1 MDERIKARYID
12 PMVDWSFKR
21 LFGSEVNKDILIEF
35 LKVIFPEHEI
45 EDITYIPAEQLGI
58 MEDDRK
64 AVFDVICRTKNGEE
78 FIVEMQCATQK
89 HFFERALYYTS
100 FPIMKQGK
108 KAQRDEVTGVKKEWD
123 YELDGVYFLGVLNF
137 RYEDDELIEHR
148 YLLREATTGKI
159 MTDKLKFIFVEVEKF
174 NKSEDELATD
184 FDKWLFILKNLSKL
198 LERPAA
204 LRDKI
209 FSRLFDVAEYASL
222 DNIDKQNYVKAMTTA
237 RDTHNQIEY
246 AKKTGLEEGLVKGL
260 EKGRAEGRAEGLEE
274 GLEKGRED
282 AKQLIA
288 INFLKLGTPSE
299 VVAMATGLSLEEVEK
314 LKTDAE

>member
-1 MDERIKARYID
+1 MDEKIKARYID

-64 AVFDVICRTKNGEE
+64 AVFDVICRTKKGEE
-78 FIVEMQCATQK
+78 LIVEMQCATQK

-137 RYEDDELIEHR
+137 RYEEDDLIEHR

-159 MTDKLKFIFVEVEKF
+159 MTDKLKFVFVEVEKF
-174 NKSEDELATD
+174 NKSEDELTTD

-246 AKKTGLEEGLVKGL
+246 AKKTGLEEGLVKGF
-260 EKGRAEGRAEGLEE
+260 EKGRAEGLEE

-288 INFLKLGTPSE
+288 INFLKLGTPCE
-299 VVAMATGLSLEEVEK
+299 VVAKATGLSLEEVIK
-314 LKTDAE
+314 IKDSSGR

>member
-1 MDERIKARYID
+1 MDEKIKARYID

-108 KAQRDEVTGVKKEWD
+108 KAQRDEETGIKKEWN

-137 RYEDDELIEHR
+137 RYEDDDLIEHR
-148 YLLREATTGKI
+148 YLLREATTGKT
-159 MTDKLKFIFVEVEKF
+159 MTDKLKFVFVEVEKF
-174 NKSEDELATD
+174 NKSADELATD

-246 AKKTGLEEGLVKGL
+246 AKKTSLEEGLA
-260 EKGRAEGRAEGLEE
+260 KGRAEGREEGRAEGLEE
-274 GLEKGRED
+274 GFEKGRYD
-282 AKQLIA
+282 MI
-288 INFLKLGTPSE
+288 LKMVQNDLPIQTICE
-299 VVAMATGLSLEEVEK
+299 ITGLSLEEVAK
-314 LKTDAE
+314 LKDSSGR